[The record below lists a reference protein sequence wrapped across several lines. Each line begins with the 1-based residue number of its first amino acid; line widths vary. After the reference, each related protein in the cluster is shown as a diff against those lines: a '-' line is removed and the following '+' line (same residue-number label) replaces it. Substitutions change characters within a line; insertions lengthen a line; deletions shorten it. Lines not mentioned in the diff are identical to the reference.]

1 MSETYELTREITI
14 AASPEIVF
22 GFLTEEAKMKKWFG
36 EVVEADSRPGGVF
49 HFGERDPNGNH
60 CRGEFVEI
68 VPNEKVVFTWGG
80 IEDLPP
86 GDSTVE
92 IILKSQGKAMHLTLR
107 HYNIRLKP
115 SADSLGIQSMF
126 ALQGCCVLAHAMND
140 PKIIEWGMGRLKSWI
155 KEL

>member
-22 GFLTEEAKMKKWFG
+22 GFLTEESKMKEWFG

-49 HFGERDPNGNH
+49 HVGERDPNGNH
-60 CRGEFVEI
+60 CRGEFIEI

-80 IEDLPP
+80 IENIAP

-92 IILKSQGKAMHLTLR
+92 IILKSQGKATHLTLR

-115 SADSLGIQSMF
+115 SADSLGIQLMST
-126 ALQGCCVLAHAMND
+126 LQGCGVLANAMND
-140 PKIIEWGMGRLKSWI
+140 SKIIEGEMGRLKFWI